1 MSVHGTVGY
10 GIAVCFLADFP
21 DIEVAGFGQSAAYY
35 DALRAE
41 DVDESG
47 DAVSQEIAML
57 VQALRC
63 QLVSFFVE
71 AYDKL
76 SVDFLARKRDARF
89 CGTLAETAYQRKWRR
104 NVPDNPQSRMRRVRR
119 WR

>member
-10 GIAVCFLADFP
+10 GIAVCLLADFP

-57 VQALRC
+57 VQALRG

-89 CGTLAETAYQRKWRR
+89 CGAPVRKWRR
-104 NVPDNPQSRMRRVRR
+104 NVPDSPQSRMRRVRR

>member
-10 GIAVCFLADFP
+10 GIAVCLLADFP

-47 DAVSQEIAML
+47 DAVSQEVAML

-76 SVDFLARKRDARF
+76 SVDSSPGNEMPASAARLLKRR
-89 CGTLAETAYQRKWRR
+89 TSAEVEA
-104 NVPDNPQSRMRRVRR
+104 
-119 WR
+119 